1 MTIISIEEL
10 QRKLSNLSKDT
21 LPAIEKAM
29 TDAVQN
35 IEGKAREN
43 CTPGSSPYY
52 RAPHITG
59 TMLRSIASKVDVKGT
74 EIKGIVYAGGTKAN
88 YAEEVHEGT
97 SRMPPRPYIL
107 DAITEKESETLDFLS
122 NAIESNLRGHT
133 R

>member
-1 MTIISIEEL
+1 MTIGIEEL
-10 QRKLSNLSKDT
+10 QRKLSNLSRDM
-21 LPAIEKAM
+21 LPTIEKAM

-35 IEGKAREN
+35 VERKAKEN

-59 TMLRSIASKVDVKGT
+59 TMLRSIASKIDVKGT
-74 EIKGIVYAGGTKAN
+74 EIKGIIHAGGTKAN

-107 DAITEKESETLDFLS
+107 DAITEKENETLEFLS
-122 NAIESNLRGHT
+122 DAIENNLRKHIT
-133 R
+133 